1 MKRQIM
7 PTLAAADALQS
18 LFEFGPNIAPQIV
31 RKEPGSLFWLC
42 LVFVVAL
49 IVTRLYKNG
58 PIRFG
63 MRTLLIVTT
72 LVAIA
77 LRLVVFAMRN

>member
-1 MKRQIM
+1 M
-7 PTLAAADALQS
+7 PTSFAADSLQG
-18 LFEFGPNIAPQIV
+18 LFKVGPNIAQQNV
-31 RKEPGSLFWLC
+31 GAQGPGSLFWLC

-72 LVAIA
+72 LVAVA
-77 LRLVVFAMRN
+77 LGLAVFVMRN